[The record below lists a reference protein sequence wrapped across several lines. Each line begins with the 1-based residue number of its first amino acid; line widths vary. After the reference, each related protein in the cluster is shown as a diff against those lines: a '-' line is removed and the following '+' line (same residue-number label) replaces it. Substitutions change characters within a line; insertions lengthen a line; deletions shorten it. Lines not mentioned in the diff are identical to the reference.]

1 MYKKYLLLIVGALT
15 INPSL
20 AASLV
25 VDYKDSKIIYNGE
38 SSVNK
43 DELIAQAKLIDIA
56 DRRFENKWKNKNS
69 TGIANEYTEFGIF
82 MKPGETPKIGK
93 AAIAEEFKKSIKGVD
108 RVEFFQ
114 DELEFFDGLT
124 SAYQRAHML
133 GYVDSSKMPVF
144 KGSYI
149 ILWKKVSGQWLI
161 HYDMFN
167 ADEQYEDT
175 SISYSGVDKVSR
187 DVLLQEAA
195 KIDIADRRF
204 EAKWKAKDYIGISEE
219 YTHDGIFLKPGV
231 PPRVGRKEIA
241 KEFKDSVQ
249 SIDHVEFFQD
259 ELEFLPGMKSAF
271 QRAHMTAYVAG
282 RDHPVFFGSY
292 TILWKKVNQDW
303 LIQYD
308 IFNTDK

>member
-1 MYKKYLLLIVGALT
+1 MYKKYLLLIVGALAT
-15 INPSL
+15 NLTFADP
-20 AASLV
+20 LV
-25 VDYKDSKIIYNGE
+25 VNYKDSKIIYDGE
-38 SSVNK
+38 LPINK
-43 DELIAQAKLIDIA
+43 DDLITQAKLIDIA
-56 DRRFENKWKNKNS
+56 DRRFENKWRNKNAV
-69 TGIANEYTEFGIF
+69 GIANEYTEYGVF

-93 AAIAEEFKKSIKGVD
+93 AAIAKEFEKSVKGVD

-133 GYVDSSKMPVF
+133 GYVDSANMPIF

-149 ILWKKVSGQWLI
+149 ILWKKVNDQWLI

-167 ADEQYEDT
+167 ADEQYENS
-175 SISYSGVDKVSR
+175 SIRYSGDDKVSR
-187 DVLLQEAA
+187 ETLLQEAA

-204 EAKWKAKDYIGISEE
+204 EAKWKAKDYVGISEE

-231 PPRVGRKEIA
+231 PPRVGRKQIA
-241 KEFKDSVQ
+241 KEFKNSVQ
-249 SIDHVEFFQD
+249 SVDHVEFFQD

-292 TILWKKVNQDW
+292 TILWKKVNEDW

-308 IFNTDK
+308 MFNADK